1 MKLGIM
7 QPYFLPYIGYFQL
20 IRSVDMFIIYDNIK
34 YTKKGW
40 INRNR
45 FLLNGTSGTFSL
57 SLKNGSDNLNIID
70 RELAADFDR
79 IKLLNRFK
87 NAYMRAPY
95 FKEVFPFLERI
106 ILNPNNNLFN
116 YIYISVVLLC
126 ERLGIDTKILIS
138 SKIPIDHASKG
149 QDKILAM
156 CQSLN
161 ASIYINPIGGSEL
174 YSKEIF
180 ANHGLALKFIKSLPF
195 SYPQHGNDFVSWL
208 SIIDVMMFN
217 STHYINQQLLKKYEL
232 VY

>member
-1 MKLGIM
+1 M

-20 IRSVDMFIIYDNIK
+20 LRYVDIFIIYDNIK

-45 FLLNGTSGTFSL
+45 LLLNGVSATFSL
-57 SLKNGSDNLNIID
+57 PLKNDSDNLNIID
-70 RELAADFDR
+70 RELAAEFDR
-79 IKLLNRFK
+79 RKLLNRFK

-95 FKEVFPFLERI
+95 FKEVFPTLERI
-106 ILNPNNNLFN
+106 ILNPDNNLFN

-126 ERLGIDTKILIS
+126 ERLDIDTKILIS
-138 SKIPIDHASKG
+138 SKIPINHANKG

-156 CQSLN
+156 CQSL
-161 ASIYINPIGGSEL
+161 SSGIYVNPIGGSEL

-180 ANHGLALKFIKSLPF
+180 ADHGIALKFIKPLPF
-195 SYPQHGNDFVSWL
+195 SYPQLGNDFASWL

-217 STHYINQQLLKKYEL
+217 STDYINQHLLTNYEL
-232 VY
+232 VC